1 MTTHELRAVAW
12 TQVLGPVAVGAALL
26 ALTSAGAMG
35 GPQPEFLWLGLGAL
49 ALGAGACLDDRAAAV
64 TAACPTGRRRRTAQR
79 LAVPAVIVAGWCVF
93 AAAVDGVH
101 GLSGTAL
108 ALTGSGVVLAAV
120 AASDVLRRLGT
131 DEPGAIVGGAA
142 LLLVVVCLL
151 FQPFG
156 DLLVLQAYPDRG
168 SAPALWLVGS
178 VLAVTSLGWTTADPA
193 GRPHPPYAATRRARS
208 L

>member
-12 TQVLGPVAVGAALL
+12 SQVLGPVAVGAALL

-35 GPQPEFLWLGLGAL
+35 GPQPELVWLGLGAL
-49 ALGAGACLDDRAAAV
+49 ALGAGACLDDPAADV
-64 TAACPTGRRRRTAQR
+64 TAACPTGRRRRTVER
-79 LAVPAVIVAGWCVF
+79 LAIPVVIVAGWCAF
-93 AAAVDGVH
+93 AVAVDGVH

-131 DEPGAIVGGAA
+131 DEPGAIVGGVT
-142 LLLVVVCLL
+142 LLLVVACLL

-156 DLLVLQAYPDRG
+156 DLLVLQGYPDRG

-178 VLAVTSLGWTTADPA
+178 VVALISLGWTSADPA
-193 GRPHPPYAATRRARS
+193 GRRGV
-208 L
+208 